1 VNHYAA
7 AALGLLACQA
17 ATACPPNVQTGTL
30 VEHPAVQLA
39 WRTEPATITVG
50 KPFVLWLTVC
60 PSSATLTRVDAQMPA
75 HRHGMNY
82 KPSIQAVSP
91 GQWRAEG
98 LLWHM
103 PGVWEWRFDVQLHDT
118 THTLRSGV
126 SLP

>member
-1 VNHYAA
+1 MKRYAA
-7 AALGLLACQA
+7 VPLGLLAWQA
-17 ATACPPNVQTGTL
+17 AAACPPNTQAGTL
-30 VEHPAVQLA
+30 IEHPSVQVA

-60 PSSATLTRVDAQMPA
+60 PSSATLTRVDAHMPA

-82 KPSIQAVSP
+82 KPSIQAQGP

-103 PGVWEWRFDVQLHDT
+103 PGVWEWRFDVQLQDT
-118 THTLRSGV
+118 TLTLRNRFNLS
-126 SLP
+126 